1 MGCRLVAL
9 SHALA
14 TLHTDGA
21 DDGARV
27 PCAESRLAVP
37 HARAALPGGARWW
50 RGAVVD
56 RRDDGPRQHRLARD
70 ARSESRRGDWRIW
83 LRLLSGPFRGERP
96 RPPSLGLPARG

>member
-70 ARSESRRGDWRIW
+70 ARSESRRGPWTIW
-83 LRLLSGPFRGERP
+83 PPCARRHVPRGGPGP
-96 RPPSLGLPARG
+96 RSVGPP